1 VDIKAITVNF
11 GARYDQFA
19 EFVSEWQLSPRVNV
33 VWQPADATTLHAG
46 YSRYKGCMT
55 PPISPWPSLMMSIK
69 ARRSML
75 SAIARRISGSLK
87 GGLSR
92 LISRLRLMPPAMSLA
107 DRAS

>member
-1 VDIKAITVNF
+1 
-11 GARYDQFA
+11 
-19 EFVSEWQLSPRVNV
+19 
-33 VWQPADATTLHAG
+33 
-46 YSRYKGCMT
+46 
-55 PPISPWPSLMMSIK
+55 
-69 ARRSML
+69 ML